1 MCWRYQCFWWCIEL
15 VSRGVDIVSLVVES
29 QVPLYLG
36 DLEDQR
42 AALFASTVTANP
54 PTTSID
60 SVFDLFRRVESLLKL
75 HAAFCPE

>member
-1 MCWRYQCFWWCIEL
+1 
-15 VSRGVDIVSLVVES
+15 VNRGVDIVSLVVES

-42 AALFASTVTANP
+42 ALLYAATVTANP

-60 SVFDLFRRVESLLKL
+60 SVFDLYRRVGGLLKL
-75 HAAFCPE
+75 HAAFCPECV